1 MVYKFYIILILILPW
16 FKGGN
21 ADFPLRYIIYSGFA
35 ICLLSLVY
43 GNSQKIVRSINK
55 IYFCGFIVITLSV
68 LLLGRNDI
76 AKENIEIS
84 TGKLKENINLNS
96 DIGKKLLNIINNSNY
111 ITKENVH
118 YSLFNIKNEIYYK
131 FNSLEL
137 SDKDMINTI
146 YRKILDNY
154 SPYIP
159 ILNFHKFSNLLLFCT
174 IITCLLIPF
183 NILKSKKS

>member
-21 ADFPLRYIIYSGFA
+21 ADFPVRYIIYSGFA

-43 GNSQKIVRSINK
+43 GNSQKFVRSINK
-55 IYFCGFIVITLSV
+55 YIFLWIYSIHIVSSTACKKRYCKRKH
-68 LLLGRNDI
+68 RN
-76 AKENIEIS
+76 KYRE
-84 TGKLKENINLNS
+84 LKENINLNS
-96 DIGKKLLNIINNSNY
+96 GIGKKLLNIINNLNY
-111 ITKENVH
+111 ITKENVY

-131 FNSLEL
+131 FNSVEL

-159 ILNFHKFSNLLLFCT
+159 ILNFQKFSNLLLFC
-174 IITCLLIPF
+174 IIINFAYLYHLIF
-183 NILKSKKS
+183 